1 MAKLT
6 KSYIDKLQAPASGYA
21 LHWDDQDRG
30 FGCRITAT
38 GKRTFL
44 VQGRVHGKE
53 LRVTIGP
60 YGVFTADQ
68 AREAARE
75 HLRSMRL
82 GVDPRDAKREAQA
95 AKVTLRDV
103 ANEYL
108 ARPGKLK
115 ESSKEQIE
123 RHVVT
128 TFSAYEH
135 RPILDITED
144 YCRKRY
150 RAILTNGTNGDRPT
164 GSPGQANQ
172 AFSIL
177 RALVNFAMRR
187 YKRTDGSPLITHNPV
202 AALRDDWVTLK
213 ERDTYIP
220 AAKIGAVWNM
230 LTAARESAY
239 IREALSGLDLAMF
252 LILSGAR
259 LGEATELTWDR
270 VHIDDNDPVNCWWH
284 LPDPK
289 GRNPIWLPLSSQA
302 VELLKQ
308 RERVN
313 GNPHVFPSWS
323 KSGHIQD
330 PRDLWKKISG
340 VAGVAVSAHD
350 LRRSFTTY
358 GVAECKIDLYKIE
371 LLTSHKPRSVTMK
384 HYLETKRLQYL
395 QPEIQQVADWIQRKA
410 LVAASGNVVE
420 LRPQKTG

>member
-6 KSYIDKLQAPASGYA
+6 KSYIDKLVAPANGYA
-21 LHWDDQDRG
+21 LHWDEQDRG

-82 GVDPRDAKREAQA
+82 GVDPRDVKREAQA
-95 AKVTLRDV
+95 AKVTLRNV
-103 ANEYL
+103 ADEYM

-115 ESSKEQIE
+115 DSSKEQIE
-123 RHVVT
+123 RHVTT
-128 TFSAYEH
+128 TFEAYEH
-135 RPILDITED
+135 RPILDISED

-150 RAILTNGTNGDRPT
+150 RAMLTGGLHGDREQ

-177 RALVNFAMRR
+177 RALLNFAMRR

-220 AAKIGAVWNM
+220 VAKIGAVMNM
-230 LTAARESAY
+230 LTAAREQAY

-252 LILSGAR
+252 LLWTGCR

-270 VHIDDNDPVNCWWH
+270 VNLDDNDAANCWWH

-289 GRNPIWLPLSSQA
+289 NRNPIWLPLPSQA
-302 VELLKQ
+302 VEMLKQ
-308 RERVN
+308 RERVK

-330 PRDLWKKISG
+330 PRDLWKKISA

-358 GVAECKIDLYKIE
+358 GVTECKIDLYKIE

-395 QPEIQQVADWIQRKA
+395 QPEIQQVADWIERKA

-420 LRPQKTG
+420 LRPQKTA